1 MSETLDFK
9 KLTEQSEDLF
19 ELIVACAK
27 RARQI
32 NALQIAQ
39 NPLPTLEEDQEEVF
53 DETPDDQE
61 IENFDKMEKPITIAL
76 AEMMAGKL
84 EYRHTNIESEPEEE
98 EIDSD
103 IEE

>member
-9 KLTEQSEDLF
+9 KLTNQSEDLF
-19 ELIVACAK
+19 ELIVASSK

-53 DETPDDQE
+53 DETPDELE
-61 IENFDKMEKPITIAL
+61 IENYDKTEKPITIAL
-76 AEMMAGKL
+76 EEMMAGNL
-84 EYRHTNIESEPEEE
+84 EYRHTNIEVEPEEE